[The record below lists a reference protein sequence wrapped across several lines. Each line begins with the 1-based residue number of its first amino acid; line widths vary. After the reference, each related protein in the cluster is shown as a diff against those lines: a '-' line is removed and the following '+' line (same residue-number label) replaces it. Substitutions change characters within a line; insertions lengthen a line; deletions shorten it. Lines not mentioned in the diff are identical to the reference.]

1 LDGLP
6 EVSGIAPLKT
16 DFSLCQNPGHIGAA
30 LALQL
35 PDFHNPA
42 LLCQKLIFLA

>member
-1 LDGLP
+1 VP
-6 EVSGIAPLKT
+6 ISIASLAE
-16 DFSLCQNPGHIGAA
+16 LCQNPGSIGAA
-30 LALQL
+30 FALQL